1 MSRIPSWYSSS
12 AHCFP
17 RVSGDEPAQVTMRF
31 NQEVFSPRERG

>member
-1 MSRIPSWYSSS
+1 MSPLDCLNKRHRQS
-12 AHCFP
+12 FP